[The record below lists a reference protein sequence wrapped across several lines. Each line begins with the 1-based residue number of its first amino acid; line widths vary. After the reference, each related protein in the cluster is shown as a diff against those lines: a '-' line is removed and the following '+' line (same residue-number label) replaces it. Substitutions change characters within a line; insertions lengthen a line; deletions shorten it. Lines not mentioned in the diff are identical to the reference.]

1 MLNDLESLKDGE
13 PDKKENTA
21 SKVKVIYSFIIHC
34 THYIFSLANNLQLIL
49 AISATFRQIT
59 D

>member
-21 SKVKVIYSFIIHC
+21 SKVKVIYSFMTNC
-34 THYIFSLANNLQLIL
+34 THYLPSHRLITY
-49 AISATFRQIT
+49 S
-59 D
+59 